1 MERWRLSSESQ
12 VEILDNRY
20 VTYIILLK
28 YNIHFVLK
36 FSVLITGQ
44 LKFEDLEN
52 YRNLNIC
59 KKNRGL
65 LK

>member
-44 LKFEDLEN
+44 FKFEDLGN

-59 KKNRGL
+59 KKIEVY
-65 LK
+65 